1 MRYRIS
7 FGYNVIYHVI
17 TNSTMQTNEYT
28 AAMFRVIQ
36 DGNQHNVPYNPGT
49 YAIASLFMRSDDAPR
64 MQINHVL
71 AVNHDERAALYGMLS
86 VLKSLNPGIVPKL
99 SQY

>member
-1 MRYRIS
+1 
-7 FGYNVIYHVI
+7 
-17 TNSTMQTNEYT
+17 MQTNEYT

-36 DGNQHNVPYNPGT
+36 DGNQLFDEWGHVLHNVPYNPGT